1 MRSAIKINYGNG
13 MLWLICVS
21 GIISC
26 SKDSYGVCKGQ
37 VMQYPIGVH
46 CVYLICVFLDMS
58 QVGLLLQHRRSRVSV
73 AMHAYP
79 P

>member
-1 MRSAIKINYGNG
+1 MSVVLYLVQKTA
-13 MLWLICVS
+13 M
-21 GIISC
+21 
-26 SKDSYGVCKGQ
+26 VCAANKGQ